1 MWRTLEPPAAF
12 KPTAVLEPKY
22 STVMSPEPD
31 PLTPESRLRLTG
43 GRYEDRG
50 LPLEGLPE
58 LVQYERLVVD
68 VAKVLWL
75 NAHPDRKRVPKGFSK
90 VVGLRLTTV
99 EDGSAIPVL
108 VRPEAPGAL
117 PDLDP
122 RSALDDAQDLV
133 DRAFQEIVSHNRLPS
148 DFPTELSSHFL
159 RIGRTLQG
167 NEAIE
172 FGEPRSSASARYTQ
186 SVRKR
191 FLTASQTQDF
201 PVDGLLVGRITAL
214 DTDELTLT
222 ISDLSGRKI
231 PASYTDDAMTPD
243 LLEVFNRR
251 DMAPVVRLDCTQ
263 LVAPDESVKGV
274 EDIREIEIF
283 LSSEDVPGRARLLEL
298 MQLEVGWLE
307 GEGEPPDLL
316 ALEKA
321 RDILQH
327 ASERGLSLPGVF
339 PRVDG
344 TLLLQWITDTD
355 VWTIVVRG
363 EGAMSADVLDVVGD
377 VSRDAELQTPNEA
390 IDFFVARSGESG
402 AR

>member
-1 MWRTLEPPAAF
+1 
-12 KPTAVLEPKY
+12 
-22 STVMSPEPD
+22 MSPED
-31 PLTPESRLRLTG
+31 EQLTPESRLRLTG

-75 NAHPDRKRVPKGFSK
+75 RAHPDRKRVPKGFSK
-90 VVGLRLTTV
+90 VVGLRLTAV

-108 VRPEAPGAL
+108 MRPEDPGAL
-117 PDLDP
+117 PDIDP

-133 DRAFQEIVSHNRLPS
+133 DRAFQEIVSQNRLPS

-172 FGEPRSSASARYTQ
+172 FGKPHSSHSARYTQ

-201 PVDGLLVGRITAL
+201 PVDGLLVGQITAL
-214 DTDELTLT
+214 DTDDLTLT
-222 ISDLSGRKI
+222 ITDLSGRKI

-251 DMAPVVRLDCTQ
+251 DVAPVVRLDCTQ

-283 LSSEDVPGRARLLEL
+283 LTSENIPGRARLLEL
-298 MQLEVGWLE
+298 LQLEAGWLE

-316 ALEKA
+316 ALEKT
-321 RDILQH
+321 RDVLH
-327 ASERGLSLPGVF
+327 YANEVGLSLPGIF
-339 PRVDG
+339 PRIDG
-344 TLLLQWITDTD
+344 TILLQWITERD
-355 VWTIVVRG
+355 VWTILVRG
-363 EGAMSADVLDVVGD
+363 EGPMSADVLDVVGD
-377 VSRDAELQTPNEA
+377 IARDALVETPSEA
-390 IDFFVARSGESG
+390 IAFFDARSGVSG
-402 AR
+402 EL